1 MRTGFLHH
9 AADFAFPGRRES
21 LPTGADLRVEN
32 ERVWRR
38 VQSPLQGPN
47 AKLRDS
53 RGLICAPLLVEL
65 LLSFLLSLLLS
76 LSPSPSPFLS
86 LFSPYLQTRASL
98 RTH

>member
-76 LSPSPSPFLS
+76 LLSPSLS
-86 LFSPYLQTRASL
+86 LCSSHLQMRASP